1 MAIAK
6 ATVIGSSLIILITT
20 GILGLEGANGEQ
32 APTRQPKPSVTSL
45 TVQGFEIRAA
55 GGTSIPIVYL
65 QKGKD
70 VFFCELITD
79 NSPLLSQNVTK
90 LTRSTLSARF
100 SGQ

>member
-20 GILGLEGANGEQ
+20 GILGLEGANGQ
-32 APTRQPKPSVTSL
+32 QPASQPKPSVTSL
-45 TVQGFEIRAA
+45 TAQGFEIRAA

-79 NSPLLSQNVTK
+79 NSPIVKSECYKVD
-90 LTRSTLSARF
+90 
-100 SGQ
+100 